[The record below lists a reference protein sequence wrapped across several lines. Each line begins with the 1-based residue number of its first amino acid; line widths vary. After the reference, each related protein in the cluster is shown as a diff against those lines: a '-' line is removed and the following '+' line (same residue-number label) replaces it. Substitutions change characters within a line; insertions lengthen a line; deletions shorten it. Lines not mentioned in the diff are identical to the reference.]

1 MLAQQIPSQ
10 GNDVVRQMAT
20 GRPVAHGA
28 SPAAHLAELKA
39 REASLARSRSTWR
52 RWELQ
57 PGRLVG
63 LLTAQPQPPPSILRQ
78 LQSGHLLTSLRD
90 AAEKADVQ
98 RFSEICES
106 TDWGARSSSEITQA
120 IRLALKAGAVMTARQ
135 LASKGAA
142 CHPESLLLQKYARLL
157 APPELIRTDLPARPG
172 VQEDLAWFAQH
183 VATHRRRWV
192 ALRDGKIVAEGSTLR
207 EVLAKVDKESPKEGL
222 LLTRVS

>member
-1 MLAQQIPSQ
+1 M
-10 GNDVVRQMAT
+10 RQVAT
-20 GRPVAHGA
+20 GRAVAHEA

-39 REASLARSRSTWR
+39 REASLARSRSSRR

-57 PGRLVG
+57 PGRSVG

-78 LQSGHLLTSLRD
+78 LQSGHLLNSLRD

-106 TDWGARSSSEITQA
+106 TDWETRSSSEITQA

-142 CHPESLLLQKYARLL
+142 CHPEGLLLQKYALLL

-172 VQEDLAWFAQH
+172 VQEDLAWFTQH

-192 ALRDGKIVAEGSTLR
+192 ALRDGKLVAEGSTLR